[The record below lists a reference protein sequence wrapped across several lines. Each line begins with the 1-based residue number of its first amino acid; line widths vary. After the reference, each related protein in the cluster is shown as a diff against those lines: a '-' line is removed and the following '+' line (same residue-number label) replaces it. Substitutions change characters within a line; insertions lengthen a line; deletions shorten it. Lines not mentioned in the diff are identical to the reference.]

1 MIKDWIY
8 AAVGIAGIARAAR
21 MVTSSYGTYRSILSP
36 RTYTVYAHSVV
47 YVGGHSYSFRKYYP
61 VRIRCSNAT
70 LPPVLQHYLYSR
82 IVPQLPIRWFDNIS
96 SSLRWEPAA
105 MLPFL
110 IDSDYTDIASAK
122 LDKATFDM
130 LAERDKY
137 LERVA
142 RQLDN
147 TLYYNPF
154 FPASTES
161 SQSLMNSCR
170 SAMTIMHYVKP
181 RRRIK

>member
-1 MIKDWIY
+1 MIRDWIY
-8 AAVGIAGIARAAR
+8 AAVGVVGLARAAR

-47 YVGGHSYSFRKYYP
+47 YAGGKPYSFRKYYP
-61 VRIRCSNAT
+61 VRIKCSNAT
-70 LPPVLQHYLYSR
+70 LPPILQHYLYSQ
-82 IVPQLPIRWFDNIS
+82 IVPLIPNKWFDDIS
-96 SSLRWEPAA
+96 SSLRWKPEAI
-105 MLPFL
+105 LPFL
-110 IDSDYTDIASAK
+110 VDADYTDIASAK

-130 LAERDKY
+130 LAERDKFV
-137 LERVA
+137 ERVA

-154 FPASTES
+154 LLASTES